1 MIEDCVCIWLWG
13 PHRDGNVQNP
23 CSCGH
28 IFGSHKENSL
38 WGGERAISDRVQ
50 LLRLAKAFN
59 FFLMCAVL
67 SVSPSLS
74 KSITFSKMESGGH
87 SNLLRGHGPQM
98 PPLAPA
104 LLLLEKLHFYE
115 NIVAEYSVA
124 T

>member
-1 MIEDCVCIWLWG
+1 MGLLC

-28 IFGSHKENSL
+28 ICGFHKENSL

-50 LLRLAKAFN
+50 LLRLVKAFN

-87 SNLLRGHGPQM
+87 SNLFEGAWPANAPLGTGPVVTGK
-98 PPLAPA
+98 AT
-104 LLLLEKLHFYE
+104 LL
-115 NIVAEYSVA
+115 
-124 T
+124 